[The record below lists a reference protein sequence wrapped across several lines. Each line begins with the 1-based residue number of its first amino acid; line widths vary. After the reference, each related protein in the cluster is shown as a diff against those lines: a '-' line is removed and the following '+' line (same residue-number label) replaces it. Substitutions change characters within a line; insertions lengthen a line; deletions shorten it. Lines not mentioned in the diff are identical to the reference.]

1 MHASVGIVSLEMCPQ
16 FGQVSMDIVIMEV
29 SVARSIRKYST
40 EYLRKQLRLECGRF
54 VPAG

>member
-29 SVARSIRKYST
+29 SGGPKYST
-40 EYLRKQLRLECGRF
+40 EYLTKQLRLECGRF
-54 VPAG
+54 APAG